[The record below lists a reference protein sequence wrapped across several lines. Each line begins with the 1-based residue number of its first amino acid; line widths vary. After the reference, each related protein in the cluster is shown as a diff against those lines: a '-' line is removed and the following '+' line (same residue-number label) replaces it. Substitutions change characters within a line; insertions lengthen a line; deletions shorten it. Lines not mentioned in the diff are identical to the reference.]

1 MKVQIPQLVPLWE
14 CSSAVEQRT
23 FNPSVVGSNPAPPTP
38 NVCHFSYKVARDG
51 FRSCFTFMNVS
62 TVTDSVA
69 SISWQCK
76 VSSVAANSR
85 FDSWRQFCRGA
96 GPRRNHFRGS
106 TPRRLAFFLTKTK
119 YNRVEK
125 WPWCWLI
132 TTHLEFNSPQLAVYN
147 PERGNIICTIDPPRN
162 PKGGT

>member
-1 MKVQIPQLVPLWE
+1 MKVQILQLVLLKE

-23 FNPSVVGSNPAPPTP
+23 FNPSAVGSNPAPPTP
-38 NVCHFSYKVARDG
+38 NVCHFSYKVARNG
-51 FRSCFTFMNVS
+51 FRSFFTFMNVS
-62 TVTDSVA
+62 MLTDSVA
-69 SISWQCK
+69 SISRQCK

-106 TPRRLAFFLTKTK
+106 TPHRLAFFLPKK
-119 YNRVEK
+119 HYRVEK

-132 TTHLEFNSPQLAVYN
+132 TTHLEFNSPQLAV
-147 PERGNIICTIDPPRN
+147 DN